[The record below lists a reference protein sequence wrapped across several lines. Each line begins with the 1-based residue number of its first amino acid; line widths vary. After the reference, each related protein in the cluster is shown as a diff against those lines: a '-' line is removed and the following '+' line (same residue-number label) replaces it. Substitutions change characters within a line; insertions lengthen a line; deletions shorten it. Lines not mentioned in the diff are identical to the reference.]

1 MHERYKWQKHRDV
14 KSVRVKTLCGF
25 ESRHRQALSSSTWQ
39 LHALRVSH
47 SVLRVVTPF
56 QLLEAHII
64 FFAVINRFTSSNRQ
78 PGPAVKMP
86 VFTSSC
92 IWRNGETFA
101 TSPSSFR
108 QNPSKECPSCFYRAR
123 PILCFCSFQGMLNAS
138 LRRAGASGVRN
149 LTPSI
154 DGSDGDLDSVGLSF
168 ATILETSARIAV
180 VAARDVRRKDRRV
193 CINQFSTPSCTNE
206 PAIETAKTQME
217 RIGPLIAISKTK
229 ARALGCSEM

>member
-78 PGPAVKMP
+78 PGPAVKNAGLH
-86 VFTSSC
+86 
-92 IWRNGETFA
+92 IKLHLAQRRNIRDQSIFVQKK
-101 TSPSSFR
+101 SF
-108 QNPSKECPSCFYRAR
+108 KGMPSCFYRDR

-193 CINQFSTPSCTNE
+193 CINQFSTPSCTMSPRLKLRKLKWRE
-206 PAIETAKTQME
+206 SAH
-217 RIGPLIAISKTK
+217 
-229 ARALGCSEM
+229 

>member
-25 ESRHRQALSSSTWQ
+25 ESRHRQALSSSIWQ

-108 QNPSKECPSCFYRAR
+108 QNPSKECPLLLPR
-123 PILCFCSFQGMLNAS
+123 PANS
-138 LRRAGASGVRN
+138 LLLLVPGHVERQSQTCRRLRCEK
-149 LTPSI
+149 
-154 DGSDGDLDSVGLSF
+154 LD
-168 ATILETSARIAV
+168 A
-180 VAARDVRRKDRRV
+180 
-193 CINQFSTPSCTNE
+193 IN
-206 PAIETAKTQME
+206 
-217 RIGPLIAISKTK
+217 
-229 ARALGCSEM
+229 

>member
-108 QNPSKECPSCFYRAR
+108 QNPSKECPPAF
-123 PILCFCSFQGMLNAS
+123 
-138 LRRAGASGVRN
+138 
-149 LTPSI
+149 T
-154 DGSDGDLDSVGLSF
+154 
-168 ATILETSARIAV
+168 ATG
-180 VAARDVRRKDRRV
+180 
-193 CINQFSTPSCTNE
+193 QFSALLVPGHVERQSQTCRRLRCE
-206 PAIETAKTQME
+206 KLDAIN
-217 RIGPLIAISKTK
+217 
-229 ARALGCSEM
+229 